1 LELKEM
7 PESNSRKRNHINVSD
22 VWETSL
28 SEEAAPVHKIILLGV
43 KKQLLPKERIHGDKI
58 IRC

>member
-1 LELKEM
+1 M